1 MSLKR
6 NTLWNLLGNGLPL
19 IAAAAFTPYTLR
31 ELGNEAFGVLTLIW
45 ALIGYFSLFDFG
57 TGRALTYEISKLRSN
72 AQPKLIPAVLKA
84 GLMLTVATG
93 TLGTLIMIVLAPYL
107 AQTWLKISLPLQEN
121 AQIAFEIAALGVI
134 PTAVTSGLRGAM
146 EGMERFRASN
156 LNRVFLGFCMF
167 TLPAVA
173 IKLHGPSLWQIALYL
188 AMARLLVV
196 FGGMLQLREY
206 LFIQKSAATVTTA
219 DPEYALSHRM
229 RSLMSY
235 GLWVTLSSIISP
247 LMVFGDRFFVSAMVG
262 ADQLSIYAIPQ
273 EGLMRLLIVPMAIC
287 GALLPLFA
295 TFSDYRALQESYQQN
310 YKRMAVIML
319 GLCSVTALIAY
330 PGLSL
335 WLSPDFAKNALPITL
350 ILTAGTFLNG
360 IALVPH
366 TFLHAQGQTK
376 KTAQFHLFELVLY
389 IAVLYILA
397 AKFGLIGAALAW
409 TFRVSLDWILLHLAA
424 KQHLKKLPFQDLSID
439 RTK

>member
-19 IAAAAFTPYTLR
+19 IAAAIFTPYTLR
-31 ELGNEAFGVLTLIW
+31 QLGNEAFGVLTLIW

-57 TGRALTYEISKLRSN
+57 TGRALTYEISRLRSN

-84 GLMLTVATG
+84 GLMLTAATG
-93 TLGTLIMIVLAPYL
+93 TLGTLIMIVLAPHL
-107 AQTWLKISLPLQEN
+107 AQNWLKISLPWQEN
-121 AQIAFEIAALGVI
+121 AQLAFEIAALGVI

-156 LNRVFLGFCMF
+156 MNRIFLGFCMF
-167 TLPAVA
+167 TLPAIA

-206 LFIQKSAATVTTA
+206 LFIKKSDVTETTT
-219 DPEYALSHRM
+219 DPEYALSQRI

-295 TFSDYRALQESYQQN
+295 TFSDYQALKESYRQN
-310 YKRMAVIML
+310 YKRMAMIML

-335 WLSPDFAKNALPITL
+335 WLSPDFAKDALPITL

-389 IAVLYILA
+389 IAALYILA
-397 AKFGLIGAALAW
+397 REFGLIGAALAW
-409 TFRVSLDWILLHLAA
+409 TFRVTLDWGLLHLAA

-439 RTK
+439 RKK